1 MPDDRDVFAALTALV
16 LERRATPEELARFR
30 DLLRAH
36 PEFIEMYRRQIMLAT
51 LLPALSLWESP
62 ASDAEASEE
71 PATVDTHNPAVFGRG
86 PFRRPAAGWRSALMV
101 IAAALLVLA
110 TGIWFGV
117 PALNA
122 TRHAHGGSYA
132 AHQQQA
138 LQIVRTS
145 EGACLDLPDA
155 LPGNV
160 RLESGEATVR
170 LASGVELSL
179 LGPLDMEVCD
189 AMQVRLASGRLLADV
204 PPHAVGFTVQTQEL
218 ELWDLGTVFGVTA
231 SNGVSDV
238 FVFQGNVQVNE
249 RTGEAVDLCEA
260 GQGVRAVAGRR
271 PCKVAADF
279 PEAAARYRS
288 VAGRQKA
295 LRDPIAA
302 LDAADR
308 IAALWGERRLPKVV
322 PPPPPPVPGLRG
334 KVIGKKEQG
343 RGKRQS
349 AIGNR
354 QPSPSVEGRASS
366 VQELSQNQAATRPPQ
381 QEESEMRGITNTA
394 AALAAAVTMGAGAAY
409 AVPQVTNVRMA
420 QRAGT
425 RVVDVLYDLAGEAA
439 IVTLGIETNGVAI
452 PDSAVTRLSGD
463 VSVVIQ
469 PGTDRHIVWNAGADW
484 PENVTETAKARVTAW
499 SVDAPPQYC
508 AVDVAGGPSTN
519 SYPVYYYASAE
530 AVPGGVTNDLYKT
543 VHILMRQ
550 IPPTGGEG
558 FMMGSPSNE
567 TGRDGTREDWH
578 KVTLTKAFYAG
589 VYEVTQSQWQ
599 QVMGDVRSWP
609 AKWSNND
616 YRLTRPVE
624 QVSYYD
630 IRENINNT
638 DDAAVDWPANDAVT
652 AGSFMGRLRTKTGLA
667 GFDLPTDAQWEYAC
681 RAGTTGA
688 LNDGTVNITNSNS
701 DARLDLLGRY
711 QYNGGKVWNGTA
723 WADPTTD
730 CTTENATAAVGS
742 YAPNAWG
749 LYDMHGNVWEWCLD
763 WYVGNLGTGA
773 VIDPLGADSGSDRV
787 ARGGGW
793 GRAASNCR
801 PAFRYCYGPS
811 SRYYHIGFRLV
822 RTLP

>member
-1 MPDDRDVFAALTALV
+1 
-16 LERRATPEELARFR
+16 
-30 DLLRAH
+30 
-36 PEFIEMYRRQIMLAT
+36 
-51 LLPALSLWESP
+51 
-62 ASDAEASEE
+62 
-71 PATVDTHNPAVFGRG
+71 
-86 PFRRPAAGWRSALMV
+86 
-101 IAAALLVLA
+101 
-110 TGIWFGV
+110 
-117 PALNA
+117 
-122 TRHAHGGSYA
+122 
-132 AHQQQA
+132 
-138 LQIVRTS
+138 
-145 EGACLDLPDA
+145 
-155 LPGNV
+155 
-160 RLESGEATVR
+160 
-170 LASGVELSL
+170 
-179 LGPLDMEVCD
+179 
-189 AMQVRLASGRLLADV
+189 
-204 PPHAVGFTVQTQEL
+204 
-218 ELWDLGTVFGVTA
+218 
-231 SNGVSDV
+231 
-238 FVFQGNVQVNE
+238 
-249 RTGEAVDLCEA
+249 
-260 GQGVRAVAGRR
+260 
-271 PCKVAADF
+271 
-279 PEAAARYRS
+279 
-288 VAGRQKA
+288 
-295 LRDPIAA
+295 
-302 LDAADR
+302 
-308 IAALWGERRLPKVV
+308 
-322 PPPPPPVPGLRG
+322 
-334 KVIGKKEQG
+334 
-343 RGKRQS
+343 
-349 AIGNR
+349 
-354 QPSPSVEGRASS
+354 
-366 VQELSQNQAATRPPQ
+366 
-381 QEESEMRGITNTA
+381 
-394 AALAAAVTMGAGAAY
+394 
-409 AVPQVTNVRMA
+409 
-420 QRAGT
+420 
-425 RVVDVLYDLAGEAA
+425 VVDVLYDLAGEAA

-484 PENVTETAKARVTAW
+484 PENVTATAKARVTAW
-499 SVDAPPQYC
+499 SVDAPPLYC
-508 AVDVAGGPSTN
+508 AVDVTGGPSTN

-609 AKWSNND
+609 ARWSNND

-723 WADPTTD
+723 WVDPATD
-730 CTTENATAAVGS
+730 CTTANATAEAGA
-742 YAPNAWG
+742 YLPNAWG

-763 WYVGNLGTGA
+763 WYAGNLGTAPAEDPTGA
-773 VIDPLGADSGSDRV
+773 ASGSIRV
-787 ARGGGW
+787 VRGGSW
-793 GRAASNCR
+793 NYPASSCR
-801 PAFRYCYGPS
+801 SAYRINDAPS
-811 SRYYHIGFRLV
+811 YRNSYIGFRLF